1 MVVVLYSIIHGQ
13 HSQVVLLPVLRIVRK
28 NMVITLNNFTG
39 IEMLKNHQLKQFFIR
54 KINLN
59 ILQFFRNLKLNIQI

>member
-13 HSQVVLLPVLRIVRK
+13 HSQVVLLPELRIVRK